1 MAEGGND
8 RVSYRNADGAVTI
21 DLSTATFGGAAAGDA
36 FNGIGGVIGTA
47 FADTFQGDA
56 FSNFF
61 QTGGGDDV
69 ADGGDGV
76 NILSFLGSALDSEGG
91 IFYDGRNGTVTGL
104 ADTVTFSNFEGYE
117 GDGGG

>member
-56 FSNFF
+56 FSSFF

-76 NILSFLGSALDSEGG
+76 DILSSLARRSIPRTGSSMMA
-91 IFYDGRNGTVTGL
+91 GTAPSRVWPTP
-104 ADTVTFSNFEGYE
+104 
-117 GDGGG
+117 